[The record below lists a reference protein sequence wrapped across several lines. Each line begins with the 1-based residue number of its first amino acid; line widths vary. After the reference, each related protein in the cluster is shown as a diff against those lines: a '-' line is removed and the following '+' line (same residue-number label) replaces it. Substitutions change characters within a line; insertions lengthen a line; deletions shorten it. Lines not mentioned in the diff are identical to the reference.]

1 MATVENPQVP
11 VEPAVAPEVLPRE
24 TVPAAASAPAASQPV
39 AEKTQEAPA
48 QETKAPVV
56 AEAHL
61 VDTYRK
67 LACPAGF
74 GANWTCC

>member
-11 VEPAVAPEVLPRE
+11 VEPAVAPEVRE
-24 TVPAAASAPAASQPV
+24 TVPAAAPAPAASEPV
-39 AEKTQEAPA
+39 PEKT

-74 GANWTCC
+74 GVHWTFC